1 MKPCAL
7 LLAALAALL
16 SLPTQTQRA
25 SAAHCAPGEA
35 AYVQHG
41 SMPVPPHLHHTAA
54 LADFPPDSQ
63 AFLRENDEAMNRMM
77 QAMMVPPRGNID
89 RDFVEMMIPHH
100 QGAIDMAKAVLSH
113 TRNEQLRRLA
123 QEIIVTQQQEIAAM
137 RLAVGDPLPTAE
149 AAPTQIAPAS
159 R

>member
-1 MKPCAL
+1 M
-7 LLAALAALL
+7 
-16 SLPTQTQRA
+16 
-25 SAAHCAPGEA
+25 
-35 AYVQHG
+35 
-41 SMPVPPHLHHTAA
+41 PPHPHHTAA
-54 LADFPPDSQ
+54 PADCPPESQ
-63 AFLRENDEAMNRMM
+63 AFLRENDEAMNRMVK
-77 QAMMVPPRGNID
+77 AMMVPPTGDID

-113 TRNEQLRRLA
+113 PRNEQLHRLA

-149 AAPTQIAPAS
+149 AAPTQSAPAA